1 MARSMRVQRITRC
14 AELVKFW
21 PFFLQGIEFTSK
33 YLHYPYTFDTYRR
46 ILQRLVTT
54 PSAFVAV
61 VIDDDEV
68 PVCFGAAYDCTPLHG
83 TEKEYDIPFIYHQP
97 THLSAT
103 SALRVEFERFARRLK
118 VKRYFMTT
126 TAFNGMAQKCIPRY
140 GFKRSHIV
148 YKREL

>member
-1 MARSMRVQRITRC
+1 MRVVRITRC
-14 AELVKFW
+14 KELVTYW
-21 PFFLQGIEFTSK
+21 PFFVQGIEFTSK
-33 YLHYPYTFDTYRR
+33 YLHYPYTFETYRR

-54 PSAFVAV
+54 STAFVAV
-61 VIDDDEV
+61 VLDDSDE

-83 TEKEYDIPFIYHQP
+83 IEREYDIPFLYHQP
-97 THLSAT
+97 SHLPAT
-103 SALRVEFERFARRLK
+103 SLLRIEFERFAKKMK